1 MDRNKAWFY
10 LAKLAWQ
17 RGELVAQ
24 EMPLV
29 DLIQQLERYQPT
41 EIIIADPDLAVMTVS
56 GVFQLDQPQAIL
68 SALEVSL
75 GIQVDLV
82 DDTTVRLLKAD
93 Q

>member
-1 MDRNKAWFY
+1 
-10 LAKLAWQ
+10 
-17 RGELVAQ
+17 
-24 EMPLV
+24 MPLV
-29 DLIQQLERYQPT
+29 DLIQELERYQPT